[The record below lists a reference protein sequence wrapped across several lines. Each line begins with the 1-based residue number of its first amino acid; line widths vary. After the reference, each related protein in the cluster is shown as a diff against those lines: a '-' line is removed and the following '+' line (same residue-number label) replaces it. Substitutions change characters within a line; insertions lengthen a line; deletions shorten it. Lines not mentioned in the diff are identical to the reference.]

1 MSPTSAVHR
10 FLLLLRVAAVSAV
23 PWQSDAPK
31 SQDFFSKDVL
41 VDHVNFIL
49 NFYEPRVLDSTG
61 GFFQGFFQN
70 GTTFDAHFKQIVSSA
85 RMVINFMR
93 ASNITGRPE
102 LLALG
107 SHGLD
112 YVETVHYQRT
122 TDQYAFSILDG
133 KPADMTQQAY
143 AYAFLLGMH
152 SSVVKAGVA
161 SNDSNVVRIFSH
173 LCVLPRVA
181 FASLAMLEPA

>member
-1 MSPTSAVHR
+1 
-10 FLLLLRVAAVSAV
+10 
-23 PWQSDAPK
+23 
-31 SQDFFSKDVL
+31 
-41 VDHVNFIL
+41 
-49 NFYEPRVLDSTG
+49 
-61 GFFQGFFQN
+61 
-70 GTTFDAHFKQIVSSA
+70 
-85 RMVINFMR
+85 MVINFMR

-112 YVETVHYQRT
+112 YVENVHYQRT